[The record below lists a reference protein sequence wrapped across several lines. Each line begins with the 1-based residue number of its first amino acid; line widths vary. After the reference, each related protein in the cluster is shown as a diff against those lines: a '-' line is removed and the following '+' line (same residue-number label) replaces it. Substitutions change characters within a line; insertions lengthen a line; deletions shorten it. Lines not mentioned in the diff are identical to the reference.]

1 MGRCRRTD
9 RRVSQKEVLQGNQV
23 TEKVFAS
30 IFPSFHENQDMIAA
44 VILLALNE
52 ADRG

>member
-9 RRVSQKEVLQGNQV
+9 RRVSQKEDRSGNQA
-23 TEKVFAS
+23 TKKVLAS
-30 IFPSFHENQDMIAA
+30 FFPSFHENQEMIAA

>member
-9 RRVSQKEVLQGNQV
+9 RRVSQRKVLQGNQV
-23 TEKVFAS
+23 SEKVLAS
-30 IFPSFHENQDMIAA
+30 FFPSFHENQEMIAA

>member
-1 MGRCRRTD
+1 MGRCRQTQTGGFL
-9 RRVSQKEVLQGNQV
+9 RRRFYKETKSVRRYL
-23 TEKVFAS
+23 
-30 IFPSFHENQDMIAA
+30 PHENQEMIAA